1 MQVPCI
7 SEEVISVGVPAVS
20 IIVPVYNG
28 ERFLRICIDSI
39 LAQTFADFEL
49 ILVND
54 GSSDRSA
61 DILAEYEKADA
72 RVRVVTQKN
81 QGVSAARN
89 AGLDVCRGEFVRFI
103 DCDDTLPPDSLDV
116 LVKKARGNGSDL
128 VIAAYHEVVGKS
140 AMLRDLPKSE
150 ETMPCNDFL
159 KHFSR
164 YPTSFYYGVLW
175 NKLFRRELIAN
186 AHLRFTPGMTWGEDF
201 TFVAQYLVYVERV
214 SYTGASV
221 YNYLRNPDGLTF
233 AMISHVIKHPCR
245 SMEFRLHM
253 YRMYRI
259 LFQRRG
265 LYEQY
270 RHKLWRF
277 MISFTISK

>member
-1 MQVPCI
+1 MLLHCI
-7 SEEVISVGVPAVS
+7 SEEVIPVSEPAVS

-28 ERFLRICIDSI
+28 ERFLQGCIDSI
-39 LAQTFADFEL
+39 LMQTFADFEL

-72 RVRVVTQKN
+72 RVRVITQQN

-89 AGLDVCRGEFVRFI
+89 AGLDACRGDYVRFI
-103 DCDDTLPPDSLDV
+103 DCDDTLPPDSLDI
-116 LVKKARGNGSDL
+116 LVRKARGNGSDL
-128 VIAAYHEVVGKS
+128 VIAAYHEIVGKS
-140 AMLRDLPKSE
+140 ATLRDLPKSE
-150 ETMPCNDFL
+150 ETMACNDFL
-159 KHFSR
+159 SHFSR
-164 YPTSFYYGVLW
+164 YPTSFFYGVLW

-201 TFVAQYLVYVERV
+201 TFVAQYLVHVERV
-214 SYTGASV
+214 SYTRASV

-233 AMISHVIKHPCR
+233 AMISHVIRHPCR
-245 SMEFRLHM
+245 SVEFRLHM